1 MQKIDIE
8 GQQLI
13 CWRSCLVTGYCK
25 ALPVN
30 PYGKADDT
38 VQYLQ
43 SLHAFHG
50 FDKIFIQPPE
60 RTGVQG
66 SLSTIASA
74 FRMSSEIYKKLEK
87 VEFIQYVPES
97 LHRYSSIRQ
106 RKLIDCI
113 YQHLAD
119 VNSSRSVDDIAE
131 LRLNHIVDLYHSWVI
146 SCELQ
151 ALMICSTPGSLLRP
165 VSYLDSSGGIG
176 YDAEL
181 ILLRNSLKWWFYTHL
196 SNFDLKL
203 PYSEKP
209 LDLQKELSDLND
221 KIGEARFS
229 AGKPNLIEKSHK
241 LREEL
246 LAKLEKYAFRITQ
259 FAQHNTKRVVVIA
272 TSCAV
277 TVLTEN
283 LFALSPLVVEIPY
296 LIRHLRDDIFHPNF
310 DSHFVFE
317 PPPFVHI
324 PDYKQ
329 IVDKIV
335 VLDGLVGFSIKP
347 KIKEIPVGD
356 GSSYIHLRVNQE
368 AFWQQMKLPNNNRG

>member
-1 MQKIDIE
+1 MVI
-8 GQQLI
+8 
-13 CWRSCLVTGYCK
+13 GYCE

-30 PYGKADDT
+30 AYGEADDT

-50 FDKIFIQPPE
+50 FDKIFVQPPE
-60 RTGVQG
+60 RTGVRG
-66 SLSTIASA
+66 SLTTFASA
-74 FRMSSEIYKKLEK
+74 FRMRSEIYRKLEK

-97 LHRYSSIRQ
+97 LHKYSSIRM
-106 RKLIDCI
+106 RKLEDCI

-119 VNSSRSVDDIAE
+119 INSSRSGDDIAE
-131 LRLNHIVDLYHSWVI
+131 LRLNDIVELYRNWVV

-151 ALMICSTPGSLLRP
+151 APLICSTPGSLFRP
-165 VSYLDSSGGIG
+165 ISYLDSSSGIG
-176 YDAEL
+176 ADPEL
-181 ILLRNSLKWWFYTHL
+181 TLLRNSLKWWFYTHL

-203 PYSEKP
+203 PYSKKP
-209 LDLQKELSDLND
+209 LGMQKELSDLNE
-221 KIGEARFS
+221 KLGKTRFL
-229 AGKPNLIEKSHK
+229 AGKPNLIEKSHR

-259 FAQHNTKRVVVIA
+259 FAKHNTKRIVVVA

-296 LIRHLRDDIFHPNF
+296 LIRHLRDDVFHPNF
-310 DSHFVFE
+310 DSHFAFE

-324 PDYKQ
+324 PDYKEF
-329 IVDKIV
+329 VDEVI
-335 VLDGLVGFSIKP
+335 VLDRTVAFSTKPGIKG
-347 KIKEIPVGD
+347 IPVGD
-356 GSSYIHLRVNQE
+356 GSSYLHLRARQE
-368 AFWQQMKLPNNNRG
+368 AFWQQRKLLPDNNCG